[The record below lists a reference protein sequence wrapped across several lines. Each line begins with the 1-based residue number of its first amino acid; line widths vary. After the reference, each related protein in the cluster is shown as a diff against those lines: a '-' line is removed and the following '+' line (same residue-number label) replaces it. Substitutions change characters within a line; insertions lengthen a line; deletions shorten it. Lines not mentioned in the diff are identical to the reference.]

1 MKTIKEILTVKGN
14 NVYTIDPATSIVD
27 AVKEMADKKVGALVV
42 LDAEKVVG
50 IITEQDFTRRVILK
64 DLDSEKTRVNDV
76 MTKRIA
82 CIQPEQSTSQGLA
95 IMTDKCVR
103 HLPVLE
109 NSELIG
115 LISIGDLVKEVISEQ
130 EFIISQLEHYIH
142 S

>member
-1 MKTIKEILTVKGN
+1 MKTIKEILAIKGS
-14 NVYTIDPATSIVD
+14 NVYTIDPATPIVD

-42 LDAEKVVG
+42 LDSAKVKG

-64 DLDSEKTRVNDV
+64 ELDTKETLVTDV

-82 CIQPEQSTSQGLA
+82 CIQPEQSTSEGLA

-103 HLPVLE
+103 HLPVIE
-109 NSELIG
+109 NGELIG

>member
-1 MKTIKEILTVKGN
+1 MKTIKEILAIKGN
-14 NVYTIDPATSIVD
+14 NVYTIAPNTAIVD

-42 LDAEKVVG
+42 LDADKVKG

-64 DLDSEKTRVNDV
+64 DLDSEKTFVSDV

-82 CIQPEQSTSQGLA
+82 CIQPEQKTSEGLA
-95 IMTDKCVR
+95 IMTERCVR
-103 HLPVLE
+103 HLPVIE
-109 NSELIG
+109 NGELIG

-142 S
+142 T